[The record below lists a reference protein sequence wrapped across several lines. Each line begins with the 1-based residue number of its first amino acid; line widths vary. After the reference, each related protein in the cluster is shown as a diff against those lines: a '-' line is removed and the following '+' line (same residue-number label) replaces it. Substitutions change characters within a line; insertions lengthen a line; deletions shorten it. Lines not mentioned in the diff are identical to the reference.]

1 MSSLTQYDEDLTKN
15 QFFQNLLNY
24 NTSFQEIVVLL
35 VPQMKNIPEIPA
47 KLYDLK
53 AHTIIQ
59 KTEDH
64 LENLNGQPVHI
75 TENEVKINTIDI
87 PILFKGEIFSE
98 KLKYSEQSSLSIFI
112 IKNKYLCIYPDSF
125 GAKIFGDHCALNLAF

>member
-1 MSSLTQYDEDLTKN
+1 MSSSTQYDEDLTEN
-15 QFFQNLLNY
+15 PFFQNLSNY

-35 VPQMKNIPEIPA
+35 VPQIKNIPEIPA

-59 KTEDH
+59 KTEEN

-75 TENEVKINTIDI
+75 TENEVKIDDTINI
-87 PILFKGEIFSE
+87 PILFKGEVFSNK
-98 KLKYSEQSSLSIFI
+98 KLVKSKS
-112 IKNKYLCIYPDSF
+112 
-125 GAKIFGDHCALNLAF
+125 

>member
-1 MSSLTQYDEDLTKN
+1 MSSSTQYDEDLTEN

-75 TENEVKINTIDI
+75 TENEVEINTIDI

-98 KLKYSEQSSLSIFI
+98 KLKYSGQSSLSISVQ
-112 IKNKYLCIYPDSF
+112 KCLRRYMRRYLFYHT
-125 GAKIFGDHCALNLAF
+125 K

>member
-1 MSSLTQYDEDLTKN
+1 MSSLTQYDEDLTEN

-98 KLKYSEQSSLSIFI
+98 KLKYSGQSSLSFFAQ
-112 IKNKYLCIYPDSF
+112 KCLCRYMRRYLFYHT
-125 GAKIFGDHCALNLAF
+125 K